1 MKFIV
6 LGNYNENGLSGFIK
20 NPNEDRK
27 SVITSMMEK
36 AGGKLDNLFLTRG
49 KYDIVAICDAPDF
62 ETMGALKMLIM
73 NSGAIWRSHQI
84 VMLVPL
90 AFSRLRCGNLVYCF
104 QSVQKMLLTLCRRA
118 SLV

>member
-27 SVITSMMEK
+27 SVITAMMEK
-36 AGGKLDNLFLTRG
+36 AGGRLDNLFLTRG

-73 NSGAIWRSHQI
+73 NSGAIS
-84 VMLVPL
+84 
-90 AFSRLRCGNLVYCF
+90 
-104 QSVQKMLLTLCRRA
+104 KMDILEESDFNKMA
-118 SLV
+118 SKASSMMGTYKAPGA